1 MFCDAKHY
9 TLVSV
14 QWFVLSIALH
24 FASVQWFV
32 LSFALHFA
40 SVQWFVLS
48 IALHFTSVQWFVL
61 SFALHFAS
69 AQWFALSFALHFA
82 SATYS
87 RLEKAAVDLDSS
99 RELPQLGI
107 DALHLAIEL
116 VALTIQHIKIGGA
129 VVEIELLCG

>member
-1 MFCDAKHY
+1 MFCDAKHC
-9 TLVSV
+9 TLVSA
-14 QWFVLSIALH
+14 QWFVLSFTLH

-32 LSFALHFA
+32 LP
-40 SVQWFVLS
+40 
-48 IALHFTSVQWFVL
+48 I
-61 SFALHFAS
+61 ALHFAS

-99 RELPQLGI
+99 RELLQLGI

-116 VALTIQHIKIGGA
+116 VALTIQHVKIGGA

>member
-1 MFCDAKHY
+1 MRRLCSF
-9 TLVSV
+9 
-14 QWFVLSIALH
+14 FVVRSLD
-24 FASVQWFV
+24 FA
-32 LSFALHFA
+32 
-40 SVQWFVLS
+40 
-48 IALHFTSVQWFVL
+48 SVQWFVL

-82 SATYS
+82 SAQWFVLSFALHFASATYFP
-87 RLEKAAVDLDSS
+87 LEKAAVDLDSS

>member
-1 MFCDAKHY
+1 M
-9 TLVSV
+9 
-14 QWFVLSIALH
+14 QWFVLSFALH
-24 FASVQWFV
+24 FASAQWFV

>member
-1 MFCDAKHY
+1 M
-9 TLVSV
+9 
-14 QWFVLSIALH
+14 LSIALH
-24 FASVQWFV
+24 FSSVQWFV

-69 AQWFALSFALHFA
+69 VQWFVLSFTLHFA

-99 RELPQLGI
+99 RELLQLGVYTF
-107 DALHLAIEL
+107 HLAIEL
-116 VALTIQHIKIGGA
+116 VALTIQHVKIGGA
-129 VVEIELLCG
+129 VVEI